1 MLSDIQER
9 KKRQQMQE
17 GVTILKEGWA
27 DLKDENTDGEGAWEG
42 HWFALNSSG
51 ELRVYPD
58 AESTEEQLVALVDLK
73 HVERVERSK
82 GMDFYDFCIDL
93 IGAEKTTRMRPID
106 RGDMQAWL
114 GVLQTQLSAFTM
126 RTNKGALITTLHQG
140 WLEKKGEKV
149 AMGEG
154 WKKRFFV
161 LSARQEQQGEELEV
175 QHYLHYFKSE
185 DQAADVSEGGVI
197 DLGDV
202 DEIRKLDGKELHIVT
217 ETRLWQ
223 LRADSSNTQ
232 DTWIAK
238 LQQVCSGDVTPGAGE
253 APKEAPPPADVE
265 TIAAAEM
272 KMQVPAPDGQ
282 ACWKTAKFE
291 LQSDGVLRWKSDE
304 AWPWDAGAIDI
315 KKALGVWLLGP
326 PGWRR
331 LDIILPEHRWT
342 LAADNDEVLQK
353 WVKLLEDVAPEK
365 PVSEI
370 RNGWM
375 EKKGNM
381 GGGWKLRFFV
391 LLSTHELLYF
401 ESDRSPK
408 CKGVIDLKEAL
419 SCSRV
424 ASPDYNY
431 EFAFEVVAPKR
442 TWVLCP
448 DGENEMQ
455 EWMDDIKPLIKGN
468 SAGAPAGAAPK
479 KKRKSI
485 SQTQSGA
492 RTYEIDED
500 GSASGAA
507 KAEGVSPSGVVKKGW
522 LEKRGEINT
531 AWKNRFFVLSNDH
544 VLRYYKD
551 EESSRTGKNAGVIEL
566 TTGNV
571 AVNKGSVID
580 SDHPHYFEVST
591 SARTYVLCAPS
602 GDELNE
608 WIAALGEAGISDEST
623 KKADRSESVSSMASF
638 IASGPLVEVHSGWM
652 KKKGSGGAL
661 FGGKMQKR
669 YFVLY
674 DNRELH
680 YFEGSSMEN
689 IQRKG
694 RIRMATATELMRVK
708 PDDKKDF
715 TFVIKATGRDWIL
728 DPGSQAAWEEWQAKL
743 RPMLG

>member
-1 MLSDIQER
+1 
-9 KKRQQMQE
+9 
-17 GVTILKEGWA
+17 V
-27 DLKDENTDGEGAWEG
+27 
-42 HWFALNSSG
+42 
-51 ELRVYPD
+51 
-58 AESTEEQLVALVDLK
+58 
-73 HVERVERSK
+73 
-82 GMDFYDFCIDL
+82 
-93 IGAEKTTRMRPID
+93 
-106 RGDMQAWL
+106 
-114 GVLQTQLSAFTM
+114 
-126 RTNKGALITTLHQG
+126 
-140 WLEKKGEKV
+140 
-149 AMGEG
+149 MGEG

-197 DLGDV
+197 DLADV
-202 DEIRKLDGKELHIVT
+202 DEIRKCDGKELHIVT
-217 ETRLWQ
+217 ETRRWQ

-232 DTWIAK
+232 EQWITK
-238 LQQVCSGDVTPGAGE
+238 LQQVCSGEVGMAGGE
-253 APKEAPPPADVE
+253 NKAQPPPPADVT
-265 TIAAAEM
+265 TIQEAEM
-272 KMQVPAPDGQ
+272 KMQVPAQDGQ
-282 ACWKTAKFE
+282 ACWKTADFK
-291 LQSDGVLRWKSDE
+291 LQSDGVLRWKSNE

-331 LDIILPEHRWT
+331 LDIILPDHRWT
-342 LAADNDEVLQK
+342 LAADNDEVLQT

-381 GGGWKLRFFV
+381 GGGWKQRFFV

-408 CKGVIDLKEAL
+408 CKGVIDLKEATT
-419 SCSRV
+419 CDRV
-424 ASPDYNY
+424 KNPDYNY
-431 EFAFEVVAPKR
+431 EFAFEVGTPKR
-442 TWVLCP
+442 TWILCP
-448 DGENEMQ
+448 DGEHEMK
-455 EWMDDIKPLIKGN
+455 EWMDDIRPLIKGAG
-468 SAGAPAGAAPK
+468 AGAPPPAQR
-479 KKRKSI
+479 KKRNSI
-485 SQTQSGA
+485 SQTQKGA
-492 RTYEIDED
+492 RTYELDED
-500 GSASGAA
+500 GSAAA
-507 KAEGVSPSGVVKKGW
+507 QGKEAGGQMKKGW

-531 AWKNRFFVLSNDH
+531 AWKNRFFVLSQDH

-551 EESSRTGKNAGVIEL
+551 EESSRTGKGAGVIEL
-566 TTGNV
+566 SDASVT
-571 AVNKGSVID
+571 KGSTMD
-580 SDHPHYFEVST
+580 ADHPHYFEVST
-591 SARTYVLCAPS
+591 PTRTYVLCAPS
-602 GDELNE
+602 GEDLAE
-608 WIAALGEAGISDEST
+608 WIAALGDADVSDGST
-623 KKADRSESVSSMASF
+623 KKMDRTDSVSSAASF

-652 KKKGSGGAL
+652 KKKGSGGAI

-694 RIRMATATELMRVK
+694 RIRMATATELQRVK